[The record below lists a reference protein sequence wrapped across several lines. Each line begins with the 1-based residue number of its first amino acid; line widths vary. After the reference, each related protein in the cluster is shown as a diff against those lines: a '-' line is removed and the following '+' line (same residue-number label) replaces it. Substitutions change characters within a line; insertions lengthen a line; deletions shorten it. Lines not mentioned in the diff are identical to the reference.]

1 MIHKRKKNE
10 QNPKLFFEKDAI
22 KRMKKQATD
31 GEKLFA
37 NHIFCKVF
45 IHRKHTW
52 FFQWSCMDLRVGT
65 IKKAER

>member
-37 NHIFCKVF
+37 NHIFK
-45 IHRKHTW
+45 
-52 FFQWSCMDLRVGT
+52 G
-65 IKKAER
+65 